1 MINTQN
7 IVDNECFKWCLFK
20 CLNPSNHYPTRITNT
35 NKDSA
40 KKLDFKDLKFPV
52 KISDIYKIE
61 KKIPSAL
68 VILTMKIRKNIQSM
82 YLKNLAKKN
91 VLTYYW
97 QEGEKNTMFL
107 SMIST
112 DSCMIN
118 HYIVE
123 ENSLSFFF
131 TCIHYTRNVK
141 ASYWKLL

>member
-1 MINTQN
+1 MINIQN

-20 CLNPSNHYPTRITNT
+20 YLNPANHYPTRITNT
-35 NKDSA
+35 NNDSP

-61 KKIPSAL
+61 EKIPSAL
-68 VILTMKIRKNIQSM
+68 MILTMKIRKNIQSM

-123 ENSLSFFF
+123 ENSLSFLF
-131 TCIHYTRNVK
+131 TCIHHTRNIK
-141 ASYWKLL
+141 ASY

>member
-1 MINTQN
+1 MLITNALN
-7 IVDNECFKWCLFK
+7 WCLFK
-20 CLNPSNHYPTRITNT
+20 YLNPANHYPTRITNT
-35 NKDSA
+35 NNDSA

-61 KKIPSAL
+61 EKIPSAL
-68 VILTMKIRKNIQSM
+68 MILTMKIRKNIQSM

-107 SMIST
+107 SMISA

-123 ENSLSFFF
+123 ENSLSFLF

-141 ASYWKLL
+141 VSYWKLL